1 MDAGDRPPS
10 SSGAA
15 DDAGVRPP
23 STSGDAAESDADLAV
38 PARVADFSG
47 VRAWLPRAD
56 TRLSRVLGT
65 ALRDAGCAVHGAR
78 AGGEELAFAA
88 ETFVAATEL
97 HNPEHERARRACV
110 RACHLAVATLPG
122 DAGEIRSLA
131 EALTSAA
138 RADGTKRALIVVSP
152 PRAVVGRATRASSA
166 SASSNAR
173 ARDGKTAGAAGA
185 AGAAARSPP
194 GDAGVCADAERVAL
208 RLHRPG
214 SLEVFVLRHGV
225 LYGEGEFA
233 DGFLGVMRA
242 AWEGRSVPVFGAGD
256 NVLRLCHARKL
267 AEGVVRVAARALLG
281 VVMRSDGAFES
292 GPSSQGLRV
301 RPDAE
306 NATKTD
312 TGQAE
317 KSLGTPRSAEPSF
330 SAPSP
335 PSSPPRVLGVCD
347 AYGQT
352 DTPMEM
358 TQMEIASR
366 IASAFET
373 NIRRFPASR
382 AALFELGASEVG
394 PKPHPSRFVPGAR
407 TLEDG
412 RGGCESLL
420 LRFEEDAELDDAT
433 RTHAAT
439 AGEEDAR
446 ADLSA
451 TARAVTGKLAAT
463 GRLEP
468 RSLGGSASP
477 IGALGGGDFRLP
489 ASDSSSRRAS
499 DPASQADATFAA
511 SARAFAAHF
520 PGAAETNPLRFGEAF
535 GAFSFED
542 AHFGS
547 MGGPVEHPFFSLLAA
562 RAAEEAEE
570 AERRRT
576 SDPDADPTAAA
587 TEATEATDAE
597 EASGEE
603 EETLWEPAPAPIG
616 GAGAIR
622 DAFVRENGLE
632 PPRVVIRGP
641 PLSRADHLG
650 AAIAEAYTVPLLTPA
665 SMVRSFLPRAPD
677 ELREKCGDPTW
688 KPRPEAEAGEEA
700 GEEAGAEAASPD
712 APGHLPD
719 ADPASLARAEA
730 RAEEEAH
737 ALFDALDGATKLEL
751 LAFTLDDAAVKKTGY
766 VMAGGVPADPETCA
780 SLFTWIPPR
789 PPLRLKEGW
798 DAPRTPEVTGE
809 GGDAE
814 KAGDAETGPETDEPA
829 EPVEEPPYPEES
841 EEEAESRRD
850 AHPDRAP
857 NIHLRLVFDDG
868 GAYAKKVKRADPE
881 GYAAYAAWAEAEDA
895 ARDAHEAATEARE
908 EAARAREAAI
918 AEKRNAARAAGEPAP
933 DAASLAEAFPE
944 EPPVEPVETDEVSKW
959 LVRTINRVDVEASEP
974 DAARLSKAK
983 RALGD
988 RARNFVGFPEFPE
1001 DDPLH
1006 PAALARAQ
1014 DLVAR
1019 RREEDEARAER
1030 AERAAKLVRRRERE
1044 LEAREAET
1052 LHQRSA
1058 SLRRYLRDA
1067 VMPAVT
1073 EAMVTLARVQPED
1086 PAEALAEFLIRTDKK
1101 REAEE
1106 EAERVAAEAMERA
1119 VAEELRL
1126 REKERKLAA
1135 SRRAAAEAQ
1144 AAIRPRSVVRKVPV
1158 IPNVSA
1164 RRVVAGA
1171 AKASSV
1177 KSQPTA
1183 GEE

>member
-173 ARDGKTAGAAGA
+173 ARAGKTAVAAVA

-281 VVMRSDGAFES
+281 VVMRSDGAAS
-292 GPSSQGLRV
+292 GPSSHSSQGLRV
-301 RPDAE
+301 MPDA
-306 NATKTD
+306 NDATKTGD
-312 TGQAE
+312 TGEAE
-317 KSLGTPRSAEPSF
+317 KSRGSRSADPSF

-352 DTPMEM
+352 DTPPM
-358 TQMEIASR
+358 TQIEIASR

-433 RTHAAT
+433 RAHANT

-451 TARAVTGKLAAT
+451 TARVVTGRFAAT
-463 GRLEP
+463 ERLEP
-468 RSLGGSASP
+468 RSLGGSSLP
-477 IGALGGGDFRLP
+477 GGVGVVGALGGGDFRLP
-489 ASDSSSRRAS
+489 ASESSSRRAF

-547 MGGPVEHPFFSLLAA
+547 MGGPVEHPFFHLLAA
-562 RAAEEAEE
+562 RAAEEAED

-576 SDPDADPTAAA
+576 SDPDADPATA
-587 TEATEATDAE
+587 ATEATDAE

-603 EETLWEPAPAPIG
+603 EETLWELAPAPIG
-616 GAGAIR
+616 GARAIR

-641 PLSRADHLG
+641 PLSRANHLG
-650 AAIAEAYTVPLLTPA
+650 VAVAETYAVPLLTPA

-712 APGHLPD
+712 APGRLPD

-730 RAEEEAH
+730 RADEEAH

-798 DAPRTPEVTGE
+798 DAPRTPEGAGE

-814 KAGDAETGPETDEPA
+814 NAGDAETGSA
-829 EPVEEPPYPEES
+829 VEEPPYPEES

-857 NIHLRLVFDDG
+857 NLHLRLVFDDG

-918 AEKRNAARAAGEPAP
+918 AEKRNAARAAG
-933 DAASLAEAFPE
+933 
-944 EPPVEPVETDEVSKW
+944 
-959 LVRTINRVDVEASEP
+959 
-974 DAARLSKAK
+974 
-983 RALGD
+983 
-988 RARNFVGFPEFPE
+988 RAR
-1001 DDPLH
+1001 
-1006 PAALARAQ
+1006 
-1014 DLVAR
+1014 AR
-1019 RREEDEARAER
+1019 RGGARGGVPGR
-1030 AERAAKLVRRRERE
+1030 A
-1044 LEAREAET
+1044 
-1052 LHQRSA
+1052 SC
-1058 SLRRYLRDA
+1058 
-1067 VMPAVT
+1067 
-1073 EAMVTLARVQPED
+1073 
-1086 PAEALAEFLIRTDKK
+1086 RT
-1101 REAEE
+1101 
-1106 EAERVAAEAMERA
+1106 
-1119 VAEELRL
+1119 
-1126 REKERKLAA
+1126 
-1135 SRRAAAEAQ
+1135 
-1144 AAIRPRSVVRKVPV
+1144 
-1158 IPNVSA
+1158 
-1164 RRVVAGA
+1164 G
-1171 AKASSV
+1171 
-1177 KSQPTA
+1177 
-1183 GEE
+1183 

>member
-1 MDAGDRPPS
+1 M
-10 SSGAA
+10 
-15 DDAGVRPP
+15 
-23 STSGDAAESDADLAV
+23 
-38 PARVADFSG
+38 
-47 VRAWLPRAD
+47 
-56 TRLSRVLGT
+56 
-65 ALRDAGCAVHGAR
+65 C
-78 AGGEELAFAA
+78 
-88 ETFVAATEL
+88 
-97 HNPEHERARRACV
+97 
-110 RACHLAVATLPG
+110 
-122 DAGEIRSLA
+122 
-131 EALTSAA
+131 
-138 RADGTKRALIVVSP
+138 
-152 PRAVVGRATRASSA
+152 
-166 SASSNAR
+166 
-173 ARDGKTAGAAGA
+173 
-185 AGAAARSPP
+185 
-194 GDAGVCADAERVAL
+194 
-208 RLHRPG
+208 
-214 SLEVFVLRHGV
+214 
-225 LYGEGEFA
+225 
-233 DGFLGVMRA
+233 
-242 AWEGRSVPVFGAGD
+242 
-256 NVLRLCHARKL
+256 
-267 AEGVVRVAARALLG
+267 
-281 VVMRSDGAFES
+281 
-292 GPSSQGLRV
+292 
-301 RPDAE
+301 
-306 NATKTD
+306 
-312 TGQAE
+312 
-317 KSLGTPRSAEPSF
+317 
-330 SAPSP
+330 
-335 PSSPPRVLGVCD
+335 
-347 AYGQT
+347 
-352 DTPMEM
+352 
-358 TQMEIASR
+358 
-366 IASAFET
+366 
-373 NIRRFPASR
+373 
-382 AALFELGASEVG
+382 
-394 PKPHPSRFVPGAR
+394 
-407 TLEDG
+407 
-412 RGGCESLL
+412 
-420 LRFEEDAELDDAT
+420 
-433 RTHAAT
+433 
-439 AGEEDAR
+439 
-446 ADLSA
+446 
-451 TARAVTGKLAAT
+451 
-463 GRLEP
+463 
-468 RSLGGSASP
+468 
-477 IGALGGGDFRLP
+477 
-489 ASDSSSRRAS
+489 
-499 DPASQADATFAA
+499 
-511 SARAFAAHF
+511 
-520 PGAAETNPLRFGEAF
+520 
-535 GAFSFED
+535 
-542 AHFGS
+542 
-547 MGGPVEHPFFSLLAA
+547 
-562 RAAEEAEE
+562 
-570 AERRRT
+570 
-576 SDPDADPTAAA
+576 
-587 TEATEATDAE
+587 
-597 EASGEE
+597 
-603 EETLWEPAPAPIG
+603 
-616 GAGAIR
+616 IR
-622 DAFVRENGLE
+622 D
-632 PPRVVIRGP
+632 
-641 PLSRADHLG
+641 S
-650 AAIAEAYTVPLLTPA
+650 
-665 SMVRSFLPRAPD
+665 
-677 ELREKCGDPTW
+677 
-688 KPRPEAEAGEEA
+688 
-700 GEEAGAEAASPD
+700 
-712 APGHLPD
+712 PD
-719 ADPASLARAEA
+719 ADPAALARAEA

-798 DAPRTPEVTGE
+798 DAPRHPEVTGE

-814 KAGDAETGPETDEPA
+814 NAGDAVTGSADEPA

-959 LVRTINRVDVEASEP
+959 LFREKGVRRVDVEASEP

-988 RARNFVGFPEFPE
+988 RARNFVGFPENPE

>member
-15 DDAGVRPP
+15 DDAGVHPH

-166 SASSNAR
+166 SASNAR
-173 ARDGKTAGAAGA
+173 ARDGKTAGA

-281 VVMRSDGAFES
+281 VVMRSDGAES

-301 RPDAE
+301 TADADD
-306 NATKTD
+306 ATKTEA
-312 TGQAE
+312 GEAE
-317 KSLGTPRSAEPSF
+317 KSRGSRLAEPSEPSF
-330 SAPSP
+330 STPSP

-352 DTPMEM
+352 DTPPM
-358 TQMEIASR
+358 TQIEIASR

-382 AALFELGASEVG
+382 AALFELGASEVW

-433 RTHAAT
+433 RAHAAM

-451 TARAVTGKLAAT
+451 TARAVTGRFAAT

-468 RSLGGSASP
+468 RSLGGSSGGVGVGVV
-477 IGALGGGDFRLP
+477 GALGGGDFRLP
-489 ASDSSSRRAS
+489 ASESSSRSGFAS

-511 SARAFAAHF
+511 SARAFETHF
-520 PGAAETNPLRFGEAF
+520 PGAAETNPLRFGESF

-547 MGGPVEHPFFSLLAA
+547 MGDSVEHPFHGLLAA
-562 RAAEEAEE
+562 RAAEEAVKS
-570 AERRRT
+570 T
-576 SDPDADPTAAA
+576 SGPDADPTTAV
-587 TEATEATDAE
+587 TEEKEKATDAE

-603 EETLWEPAPAPIG
+603 EETLWEPAPAKIG
-616 GAGAIR
+616 GARAIR

-632 PPRVVIRGP
+632 PIRVVIRGP

-650 AAIAEAYTVPLLTPA
+650 FAIAEAYAVPLLTPA

-688 KPRPEAEAGEEA
+688 KPRPETEAGEEA
-700 GEEAGAEAASPD
+700 GEEAGSDPASPD

-719 ADPASLARAEA
+719 ADPAALARAEA

-737 ALFDALDGATKLEL
+737 ALFDALDGATKLDL
-751 LAFTLDDAAVKKTGY
+751 LAFTLDDAAVKKAGY

-798 DAPRTPEVTGE
+798 DAPRVLEEKTGE
-809 GGDAE
+809 EGDAE
-814 KAGDAETGPETDEPA
+814 KTDAEKTADEPVV

-857 NIHLRLVFDDG
+857 NLHLRLVFDDG
-868 GAYAKKVKRADPE
+868 GVYAKKVKRVDSE
-881 GYAAYAAWAEAEDA
+881 GYAAYVTWAEAEDA

-908 EAARAREAAI
+908 
-918 AEKRNAARAAGEPAP
+918 
-933 DAASLAEAFPE
+933 
-944 EPPVEPVETDEVSKW
+944 
-959 LVRTINRVDVEASEP
+959 
-974 DAARLSKAK
+974 
-983 RALGD
+983 
-988 RARNFVGFPEFPE
+988 
-1001 DDPLH
+1001 
-1006 PAALARAQ
+1006 
-1014 DLVAR
+1014 
-1019 RREEDEARAER
+1019 
-1030 AERAAKLVRRRERE
+1030 
-1044 LEAREAET
+1044 
-1052 LHQRSA
+1052 
-1058 SLRRYLRDA
+1058 
-1067 VMPAVT
+1067 
-1073 EAMVTLARVQPED
+1073 
-1086 PAEALAEFLIRTDKK
+1086 
-1101 REAEE
+1101 
-1106 EAERVAAEAMERA
+1106 
-1119 VAEELRL
+1119 
-1126 REKERKLAA
+1126 
-1135 SRRAAAEAQ
+1135 
-1144 AAIRPRSVVRKVPV
+1144 
-1158 IPNVSA
+1158 
-1164 RRVVAGA
+1164 
-1171 AKASSV
+1171 
-1177 KSQPTA
+1177 
-1183 GEE
+1183 